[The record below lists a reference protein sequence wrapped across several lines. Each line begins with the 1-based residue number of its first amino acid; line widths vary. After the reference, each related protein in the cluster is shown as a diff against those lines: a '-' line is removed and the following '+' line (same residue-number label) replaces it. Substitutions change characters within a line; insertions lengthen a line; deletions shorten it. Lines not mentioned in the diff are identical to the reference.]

1 MLDSREPALKAST
14 LVNLAGQPSLASA
27 LTKRQVGFQTV
38 GQPTRFGAG
47 IRLLVGK
54 VHFLAGFISL
64 AAKLDQLS
72 RESGLSKRY
81 LLEHALAQYLAKHSA
96 AVVPSAV

>member
-1 MLDSREPALKAST
+1 MNIPASDRRGPGRPPKEE
-14 LVNLAGQPSLASA
+14 
-27 LTKRQVGFQTV
+27 KRVRVG
-38 GQPTRFGAG
+38 GE
-47 IRLLVGK
+47 LCL
-54 VHFLAGFISL
+54 SL

-96 AVVPSAV
+96 AVVPSAG